1 MHDLPQDFLQRM
13 VQVHG
18 PAARAWL
25 AGLSDLIGSL
35 EERWGVAIGPPFGPL
50 SYHYVAPGIRRT
62 GGEIVLKL
70 APPGAELRHEAE
82 TLKVFGGKGAVRLL
96 AEDLDAG
103 AMLLER
109 VTPGGDVRRLPDGEA
124 ARAVAGVMREIHRP
138 LKSGHPFPTVQE
150 WGGAFGDLRRRY
162 QGGAGPLPGRV
173 VGKAESLYAELA
185 ASMAEP
191 VLLHGDLHHENVLS
205 AEGDRWVAVD
215 PQGVIGEPAYEVGA
229 FLRNP
234 IPEVWTWHELAKVMD
249 RRVAVFAEEL
259 GFDRHR
265 LIGWGYAQVVLS
277 AIWSLEGR
285 GTSEE
290 GWLVV
295 AQALAQAETQG

>member
-1 MHDLPQDFLQRM
+1 M
-13 VQVHG
+13 VHVHG

-35 EERWGVAIGPPFGPL
+35 EERWGVAIGPPFEPL

-82 TLKVFGGKGAVRLL
+82 TLKVFGGRGAVRLL

-109 VTPGGDVRRLPDGEA
+109 VTPGGDARRLPDEQA

-138 LKSGHPFPTVQE
+138 LKSGHPFPTVQD

-162 QGGAGPLPGRV
+162 QGGTGPLPGRV
-173 VGKAESLYAELA
+173 VDKAESLYAELA
-185 ASMAEP
+185 ASMADP

-205 AEGDRWVAVD
+205 GEGDRWVAVD
-215 PQGVIGEPAYEVGA
+215 PQGVVGEPAYEVGA

-234 IPEVWTWHELAKVMD
+234 IPEVWRWQGLTKVMD
-249 RRVAVFAEEL
+249 RRVGVFAEEL
-259 GFDRHR
+259 GFDRRR
-265 LIGWGYAQVVLS
+265 LVGWGYAQAVLS
-277 AIWSLEGR
+277 ALWLIEER
-285 GTSEE
+285 GVSGE
-290 GWLVV
+290 GWQVV
-295 AQALAQAETQG
+295 AEALEKAENAG

>member
-1 MHDLPQDFLQRM
+1 M
-13 VQVHG
+13 VHVHG
-18 PAARAWL
+18 PTARSWL
-25 AGLSDLIGSL
+25 AGLPDLIGTL
-35 EERWGVAIGPPFGPL
+35 EERWGVAIGPPFAPL
-50 SYHYVAPGIRRT
+50 SYHYVAPGLRRT

-109 VTPGGDVRRLPDGEA
+109 VTPGGDARRLPDEQA

-138 LKSGHPFPTVQE
+138 LEGGHTFPTVQD

-162 QGGAGPLPGRV
+162 QGGTGPLPGRV
-173 VGKAESLYAELA
+173 VDKAESLYAELA
-185 ASMAEP
+185 ASMAAP

-205 AEGDRWVAVD
+205 GEGDRWVAVD
-215 PQGVIGEPAYEVGA
+215 PQGVVGEPAYEVGA

-234 IPEVWTWHELAKVMD
+234 IPEVWRWPGLAKVMD
-249 RRVAVFAEEL
+249 RRVGVFAEEL
-259 GFDRHR
+259 GFERRR
-265 LIGWGYAQVVLS
+265 LVGWGYAQAVLS
-277 AIWSLEGR
+277 ALWSLEER
-285 GTSEE
+285 GVSGE
-290 GWLVV
+290 GWQVV
-295 AQALAQAETQG
+295 AEALEKAENAG